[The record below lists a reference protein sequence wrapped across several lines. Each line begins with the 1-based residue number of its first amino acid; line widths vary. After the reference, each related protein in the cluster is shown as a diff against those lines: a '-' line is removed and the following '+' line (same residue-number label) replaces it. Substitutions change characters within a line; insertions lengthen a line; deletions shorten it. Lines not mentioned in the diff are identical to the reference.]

1 MKVNWN
7 KSLNGSEIR
16 LPSVHCLLKW
26 MIGNL
31 KLEKV
36 ARVKNGEIAPWG
48 KDQQSRKSKY
58 SLIVAGSPLFQLRQ
72 MDISVSMAL
81 VPFLSSLM
89 LTHPKRASDQCEWAL
104 LSYARRHHT
113 QGGIAPWVR
122 NGPPCPTPATSL
134 DTLQILPADHHSGI
148 HRWNT
153 QIHKYRGTHITQIH

>member
-1 MKVNWN
+1 MEVKLGCPVSIVCLSGWLGILNW
-7 KSLNGSEIR
+7 K
-16 LPSVHCLLKW
+16 KW
-26 MIGNL
+26 Q
-31 KLEKV
+31 
-36 ARVKNGEIAPWG
+36 VKNGEIAPWG

-134 DTLQILPADHHSGI
+134 DTLQILPAVLTTTLVYTDG
-148 HRWNT
+148 
-153 QIHKYRGTHITQIH
+153 IHKYRGTHITQIH

>member
-1 MKVNWN
+1 MEVKLGCPVSIVCLSGWLGILNW
-7 KSLNGSEIR
+7 K
-16 LPSVHCLLKW
+16 KW
-26 MIGNL
+26 RESRMV
-31 KLEKV
+31 KLHPGEKI
-36 ARVKNGEIAPWG
+36 NNMC
-48 KDQQSRKSKY
+48 RKSKY